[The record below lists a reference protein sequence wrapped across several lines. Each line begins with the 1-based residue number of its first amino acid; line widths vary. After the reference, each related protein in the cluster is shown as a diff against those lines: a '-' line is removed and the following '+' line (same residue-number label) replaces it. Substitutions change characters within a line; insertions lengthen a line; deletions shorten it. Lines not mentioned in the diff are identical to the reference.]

1 MACVWNADS
10 RRPRE
15 EPGRSVR
22 KVLQQRRQERTV
34 PWTKVLSSG
43 CSEKGFI
50 LGCSVGY
57 CRFSFP
63 PRGRLRNKD
72 SSIRFIWEVS
82 LRNTVGQLGE
92 ESDNQRKKINRG

>member
-1 MACVWNADS
+1 M
-10 RRPRE
+10 
-15 EPGRSVR
+15 
-22 KVLQQRRQERTV
+22 TV

-43 CSEKGFI
+43 CSEKGLI

-57 CRFSFP
+57 CRFLFP

-72 SSIRFIWEVS
+72 SSTRFIWEVS

-92 ESDNQRKKINRG
+92 ESDNQQKKINRG